1 MDTRNTISLARK
13 PLQVALACLLTV
25 GALPASAFA
34 EEDPASAGAASTTI
48 EQGEA
53 VEPGEATDGE
63 TRTEPDSAEEPS
75 GRSDGS
81 STLSPDA
88 GSYDQTE
95 SYPYVSEISDE
106 EIAALLTGSDESQG
120 DSISAFSLDALAIGE
135 VTTAGAVRPFSGD
148 DRYETA
154 AMQAAYGWQSSRFA
168 VVAGGEGWPDALSA
182 SSLAGALD
190 CPVLLTSKASLAQS
204 AAETLTSL
212 GVERVI
218 IVGDENSVSNAASDA
233 IAGLGIA
240 VERLGGADRY
250 ETQMMIYEYGLDAN
264 RNAKGEVLWKN
275 DLVILASGVSP
286 SDALS
291 VSPVAFKARAPIF
304 LTDEACTLNGI
315 QQAALSQAAARAPFG
330 TALVMGDTNRV
341 SKSVESFASSV
352 AGSKKRF
359 AGADRYDTSAQVANW
374 GVSSGYLKWNG
385 TAFATG
391 GNPADALGGGALQGR
406 EGSALLLV
414 DGGWSGYATKAL
426 SGKGVDYVKFFGGTP
441 SVSSSARVA
450 IVSSLNLARISYT
463 DYNITLSR
471 LADLEVAA
479 VAGYSSRYGKAE
491 ALESLD
497 PNNFAFGTRYYY
509 QFAVLTDGYSGLV
522 SASQLN
528 SFIAS
533 QAKGRNGMLAGCG
546 EYFIEAANTYG
557 MNEVYLLSNA
567 ILESGWGTSDLAKG
581 YYYGGGTI
589 DGKRYPAG
597 TYYNFFGIGAYDNSP
612 LSGGRKMA
620 ITQGWNSPRKAI
632 LGAAK
637 WISNNYHKP
646 TVASGAVSGPQ
657 NTLYR
662 MKWDVQRAVSSGS
675 VWHQYAT
682 SRTWA
687 TGISSVMYDC
697 YTHNGIPMDK
707 AGLRFDVP
715 RYR

>member
-1 MDTRNTISLARK
+1 MTNRSASFFGRK
-13 PLQVALACLLTV
+13 PLQALLACLLIA
-25 GALPASAFA
+25 GAVPASAYADDGFPSA
-34 EEDPASAGAASTTI
+34 ESAPEGVESGASETSDEAFG
-48 EQGEA
+48 GEA
-53 VEPGEATDGE
+53 DPSSPREPLDQS
-63 TRTEPDSAEEPS
+63 DAES
-75 GRSDGS
+75 GFSSDEH
-81 STLSPDA
+81 A
-88 GSYDQTE
+88 YDQSE
-95 SYPYVSEISDE
+95 EHPYASEITDE
-106 EIAALLTGSDESQG
+106 EIASLLSD
-120 DSISAFSLDALAIGE
+120 SATDRENRVSPLSLDALAVNE
-135 VTTAGAVRPFSGD
+135 VAAAGAVRPFSGA

-168 VVAGGEGWPDALSA
+168 VVAGGEGWPDALSS

-190 CPVLLTSKASLAQS
+190 CPVLLTPKTGLATS
-204 AAETLTSL
+204 TAEALVSL
-212 GVERVI
+212 GVERVV
-218 IVGDENSVSNAASDA
+218 IVGDENSVSKAASDA

-240 VERLGGADRY
+240 VERLGGADRF
-250 ETQMMIYEYGLDAN
+250 ETQMLIYDYGLDAS
-264 RNAKGEVLWKN
+264 RNAKGEVLWKS

-291 VSPVAFKARAPIF
+291 VSPVAFRARAPIF
-304 LTDEACTLNGI
+304 LTDESCSMNDV
-315 QQAALSQAAARAPFG
+315 QRAALTQAAARAPFG
-330 TALVMGDTNRV
+330 AALVMGDTNRV
-341 SKSVESFASSV
+341 SRDAEAFASSV
-352 AGSKKRF
+352 AGGAKRF
-359 AGADRYDTSAQVANW
+359 AGADRYDTSAQVASW
-374 GVSSGYLKWNG
+374 GVANGYLKWDG
-385 TAFATG
+385 ASFATG

-406 EGSALLLV
+406 EGSALFLV
-414 DGGWSGYATKAL
+414 DDGWCGYATRAL
-426 SGKGVDYVKFFGGTP
+426 SGKGVGYVKFFGGTP
-441 SVSSSARVA
+441 SVSSGARVA
-450 IVSSLNLARISYT
+450 IVSSLNLAKISYT
-463 DYNITLSR
+463 DYGITLSR

-479 VAGYSSRYGKAE
+479 VAGYASRYNKAE

-509 QFAVLTDGYSGLV
+509 QFAVLTDGYSGMV
-522 SASQLN
+522 SASQLD

-546 EYFIEAANTYG
+546 EYFIEAANAYG

-589 DGKRYPAG
+589 DGKRYAAG

-662 MKWDVQRAVSSGS
+662 MKWDVQRAVSTGA

-697 YTHNGIPMDK
+697 YTHNRIPMDK

>member
-1 MDTRNTISLARK
+1 MNRK
-13 PLQVALACLLTV
+13 
-25 GALPASAFA
+25 
-34 EEDPASAGAASTTI
+34 
-48 EQGEA
+48 
-53 VEPGEATDGE
+53 
-63 TRTEPDSAEEPS
+63 RT
-75 GRSDGS
+75 S
-81 STLSPDA
+81 SFYA
-88 GSYDQTE
+88 
-95 SYPYVSEISDE
+95 
-106 EIAALLTGSDESQG
+106 AALSVTV
-120 DSISAFSLDALAIGE
+120 AFSLVLGVQPAWAVVEGDQSLLSEDEINAAIESGE
-135 VTTAGAVRPFSGD
+135 VIAEEEQGVDARSASPYAAVEGDAMKSFSGA
-148 DRYETA
+148 DRYKTA
-154 AMQAAYGWQSSRFA
+154 ALQATYGWQTSDY
-168 VVAGGEGWPDALSA
+168 VIIAGGEGWPDALTA

-190 CPVLLTSKASLAQS
+190 CPVMLAPQEALDSNTADVLVSLQVKNAI
-204 AAETLTSL
+204 
-212 GVERVI
+212 V
-218 IVGDENSVSNAASDA
+218 VGDENSVSKATADA
-233 IAGLGIA
+233 IAHLGIA
-240 VERLGGADRY
+240 VERLGGDDRY
-250 ETQMMIYEYGLDAN
+250 ETQMMIYEYGLDAG
-264 RNAKGEVLWKN
+264 RNAKGKVLWKN
-275 DLVILASGVSP
+275 DIVILASGVSP

-291 VSPVAFKARAPIF
+291 VSPVAYRACAPIF
-304 LTDEACTLNGI
+304 LTDDACSLNGS
-315 QQAALSQAAARAPFG
+315 QQAALSKAAALAPFG

-341 SKSVESFASSV
+341 SKSAESFAASV
-352 AGSKKRF
+352 AGATKRF
-359 AGADRYDTSAQVANW
+359 AGADRYDTSAQVASW
-374 GVSSGYLKWNG
+374 GVFGGYLKWNG

-414 DGGWSGYATKAL
+414 DDGWCGYATKAL

-441 SVSSSARVA
+441 SVSSSARVT

-479 VAGYSSRYGKAE
+479 VAGYASRYSKAE

-620 ITQGWNSPRKAI
+620 ITQGWDSPRKAI

-662 MKWDVQRAVSSGS
+662 MKWDVQRAVASGS

-697 YTHNGIPMDK
+697 YTHNGISMDK